1 MPPSEALLP
10 AQAVEAPSPVSTRP
24 SRRWASHAA
33 RAVLGIAVALRRH
46 QLFDIERLANRSLV
60 YVTVVAVLA
69 AGYAG
74 LVALLVSGLSLS
86 GTVAAALAAAAAALA
101 LAPLRNAAQRAVNQL
116 MYGHRDDP
124 AGVLARLGTRMQAVI
139 LPDDV
144 LPAVVETVAQS
155 LRLPYVAIDLAD
167 GADSFRVAAEQG
179 TPIGNVHTETLTHHG
194 AAVGRLR
201 VSERGRDEPLEPAD
215 LELVRSLAREVGPA
229 VQAVRLHQDL
239 VRSRAEVVALR
250 EDERRR
256 AATRSARWAWSGA
269 GSHWSE
275 GGIGRARGATRLDG
289 ARVAR

>member
-1 MPPSEALLP
+1 
-10 AQAVEAPSPVSTRP
+10 
-24 SRRWASHAA
+24 
-33 RAVLGIAVALRRH
+33 
-46 QLFDIERLANRSLV
+46 
-60 YVTVVAVLA
+60 
-69 AGYAG
+69 
-74 LVALLVSGLSLS
+74 
-86 GTVAAALAAAAAALA
+86 
-101 LAPLRNAAQRAVNQL
+101 
-116 MYGHRDDP
+116 
-124 AGVLARLGTRMQAVI
+124 MQAVI

-256 AATRSARWAWSGA
+256 LRRENRDS
-269 GSHWSE
+269 
-275 GGIGRARGATRLDG
+275 TRLT
-289 ARVAR
+289 AREDACDANDSSTPRKVQPRPDRSGTNLTASNVCSRMPAAVFSMTVRRCTARSPSSLFASGITMRPPGFR